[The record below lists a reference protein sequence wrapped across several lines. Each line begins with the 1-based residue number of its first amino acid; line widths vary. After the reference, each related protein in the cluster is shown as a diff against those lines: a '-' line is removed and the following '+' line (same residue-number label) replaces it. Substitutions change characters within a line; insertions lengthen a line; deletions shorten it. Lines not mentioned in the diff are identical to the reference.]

1 MSQSI
6 KSKLINDIEELLNVY
21 SDTTTTHIN
30 PELLEFMDTT
40 TLKSIIHNILDQ
52 QEHVHKDNREWL
64 ERFKIDFNQ

>member
-6 KSKLINDIEELLNVY
+6 KSKLINDIEELLNMY

-52 QEHVHKDNREWL
+52 QENVHKDNREWL
-64 ERFKIDFNQ
+64 ERFKIDFN